1 MSDHSDPKTKS
12 VLIVDD
18 DESVLNLLEI
28 LVKRDGFQIDLART
42 GDEALEK
49 LKRHQDALILD
60 LMLPGTTSG
69 FVVLKK
75 LREWGK
81 PVPPVIVVTA
91 YVSHKEVAE
100 VQKDPN
106 VALFLSKPIHQE
118 KLLEALHR
126 VMHTKAPEHKPYV
139 APKHPDD
146 KKKA

>member
-1 MSDHSDPKTKS
+1 MGELSDPKTKS

-60 LMLPGTTSG
+60 LMLPGMTSG
-69 FVVLKK
+69 FHVLKK
-75 LREWGK
+75 LREWTT

-91 YVSHKEVAE
+91 YTSHKEVAD

-106 VALFLSKPIHQE
+106 VALFLSKPINQE

-126 VMHTKAPEHKPYV
+126 VMKTKAPEHKPTV
-139 APKHPDD
+139 VRPI
-146 KKKA
+146 KKDGKA